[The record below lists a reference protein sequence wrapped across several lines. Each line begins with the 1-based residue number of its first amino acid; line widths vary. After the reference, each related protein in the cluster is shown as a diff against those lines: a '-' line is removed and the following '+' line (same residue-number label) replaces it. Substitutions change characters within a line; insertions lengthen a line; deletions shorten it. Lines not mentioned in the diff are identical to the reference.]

1 MAVLSVQN
9 LDMEF
14 GERTLFSGVSFEVGE
29 RDKIG
34 FIGSNATG
42 KTTLFKLIT
51 GELEPSS
58 GGIYPG
64 KSIKIGYLEQ
74 HACAGSQKTVYDEM
88 ESVFEPLMKK
98 EKRLEE
104 LADLIEAGRGDIDA
118 LIAEQ
123 NRLHTEFE
131 DGGGLTYKSRTRSA
145 LTGLGFSESDFSLPC
160 SLLSGGQR
168 SKLALGKLLLSAP
181 DLLLLDEPTNH
192 IDLTSLEWL
201 ESFINDYRGSAVII
215 SHDRYFLDKVTT
227 KTMLLENGKIEMF
240 NGGYSRFLEQK
251 TERDEI
257 ERRHYERQMD
267 EVHRLEGIIEQ
278 QRRWRHFITADSKQ
292 KMLDKKLAE
301 LDAPDRSAKT
311 LGFSFGEVEPTGNE
325 VLNVRGLSKSF
336 GSKDIFSGVEFQ
348 LRRFDRAFLLGPN
361 GCGKTTLL
369 KILIG
374 KERADSG
381 SYLFGAGVQLGYFD
395 QTLSS
400 LDGCNTVLDEIWN
413 LHRDFT
419 EARVRTLL
427 GQFLFCAD
435 DVFKKVETLSGGEK
449 ARLSLLKLM
458 LSGANVLLLDEPTN
472 HLDIPSREALEAALL
487 DFGGTMLVVSHDRYF
502 INKLSTRVLSIG
514 MGGAESFDGGYDDYA
529 ARIAEQSAEKPKT
542 AKTVGKGGEDYK
554 RRKERESE
562 LRRTATAIKRC
573 EERINEL
580 DELIAN
586 TNAEMSTPETA
597 ADYARVMELTET
609 LGKLNGEQTELMLQ
623 WEELENRKAQL
634 EGEEGSQLRRT
645 FRQRRVGDLRKRLH
659 LARNKGQLLY
669 RKARK
674 SRDYCLRTRFFPP
687 VDKRA
692 RGVRGQIC
700 PRQQPILQARS
711 DGVRVPHNRRAV
723 LPHICREIR
732 HIKISCRRRK

>member
-51 GELEPSS
+51 GELEPTL
-58 GGIYPG
+58 GGVYPG
-64 KSIKIGYLEQ
+64 KNIKIGYLEQ

-104 LADLIEAGRGDIDA
+104 LADLIEAGHGDINA

-201 ESFINDYRGSAVII
+201 ENFINDYRGSAVII

-227 KTMLLENGKIEMF
+227 KTMLLENGRIEMF

-301 LDAPDRSAKT
+301 IDAPDRSART

-336 GSKDIFSGVEFQ
+336 GSKHLFSGVEFQ
-348 LRRFDRAFLLGPN
+348 IRRSDRAFLLGPN

-374 KERADSG
+374 KEKADSG
-381 SYLFGAGVQLGYFD
+381 SYLFGAGVQVGYFD

-400 LDGCNTVLDEIWN
+400 LNNNNTVLDEIWN

-419 EARVRTLL
+419 EAHVRTLL

-435 DVFKKVETLSGGEK
+435 DVFKKIETLSGGEK

-472 HLDIPSREALEAALL
+472 HLDIPSREALELALL

-514 MGGAESFDGGYDDYA
+514 TNGAESFEGGYDDYA
-529 ARIAEQSAEKPKT
+529 AKIAEQGAEKPKAT
-542 AKTVGKGGEDYK
+542 KTMGKGGEDYK

-562 LRRTATAIKRC
+562 LRRTITAIKKC

-580 DELIAN
+580 DGLIAK
-586 TNAEMSTPETA
+586 TNEEMSTPEAA

-609 LGKLNGEQTELMLQ
+609 LGKLNDEQTELMMQ

-634 EGEEGSQLRRT
+634 EEE
-645 FRQRRVGDLRKRLH
+645 
-659 LARNKGQLLY
+659 
-669 RKARK
+669 
-674 SRDYCLRTRFFPP
+674 
-687 VDKRA
+687 
-692 RGVRGQIC
+692 
-700 PRQQPILQARS
+700 
-711 DGVRVPHNRRAV
+711 
-723 LPHICREIR
+723 E
-732 HIKISCRRRK
+732 

>member
-51 GELEPSS
+51 GELEPTL

-64 KSIKIGYLEQ
+64 KNIKIGYLEQ
-74 HACAGSQKTVYDEM
+74 HACAGSQKTVYNEM

-104 LADLIEAGRGDIDA
+104 LADLIEAGHGDINA

-131 DGGGLTYKSRTRSA
+131 DEGGLTYKSRTRSA

-227 KTMLLENGKIEMF
+227 KTMLLENGRIEMF

-292 KMLDKKLAE
+292 KMLDKN
-301 LDAPDRSAKT
+301 RS
-311 LGFSFGEVEPTGNE
+311 
-325 VLNVRGLSKSF
+325 
-336 GSKDIFSGVEFQ
+336 
-348 LRRFDRAFLLGPN
+348 DRAFLLGPN

-374 KERADSG
+374 KEKADSG
-381 SYLFGAGVQLGYFD
+381 SYLFGAGVQVGYFD

-400 LDGCNTVLDEIWN
+400 LNNNNTVLDEIWN

-435 DVFKKVETLSGGEK
+435 DVFKKIETLSGGEK

-514 MGGAESFDGGYDDYA
+514 MNGAESFEGGYDDYA
-529 ARIAEQSAEKPKT
+529 AKIAEQSAEKPKA
-542 AKTVGKGGEDYK
+542 AKTMGKGGEDYK

-562 LRRTATAIKRC
+562 LRRTITAIKKC

-580 DELIAN
+580 DGLIAK
-586 TNAEMSTPETA
+586 TNEEMSTPEAA

-609 LGKLNGEQTELMLQ
+609 LGKLNDEQTKLMMQ

-634 EGEEGSQLRRT
+634 EGEE
-645 FRQRRVGDLRKRLH
+645 
-659 LARNKGQLLY
+659 
-669 RKARK
+669 
-674 SRDYCLRTRFFPP
+674 
-687 VDKRA
+687 
-692 RGVRGQIC
+692 
-700 PRQQPILQARS
+700 
-711 DGVRVPHNRRAV
+711 
-723 LPHICREIR
+723 
-732 HIKISCRRRK
+732 

>member
-51 GELEPSS
+51 GELEPTL
-58 GGIYPG
+58 GGVYPG
-64 KSIKIGYLEQ
+64 KNIKIGYLEQ

-104 LADLIEAGRGDIDA
+104 LADLIEAGHGDINA

-131 DGGGLTYKSRTRSA
+131 DEGGLTYKSRTRSA
-145 LTGLGFSESDFSLPC
+145 LTGRGFSESDFSLPC

-181 DLLLLDEPTNH
+181 DLLLLDEPT
-192 IDLTSLEWL
+192 
-201 ESFINDYRGSAVII
+201 
-215 SHDRYFLDKVTT
+215 T
-227 KTMLLENGKIEMF
+227 KTLLLENGRIEIF

-301 LDAPDRSAKT
+301 IDAPDRSAKT

-336 GSKDIFSGVEFQ
+336 GSKHLFSGVEFQ
-348 LRRFDRAFLLGPN
+348 IRRSDRAFLLGPN

-374 KERADSG
+374 KEKADSG
-381 SYLFGAGVQLGYFD
+381 SYLFGAGVQVGYFD

-400 LDGCNTVLDEIWN
+400 LNNNNTVLDEIWN

-419 EARVRTLL
+419 EAHVRTLL

-435 DVFKKVETLSGGEK
+435 DVFKKIETLSGGEK

-514 MGGAESFDGGYDDYA
+514 MNGAESFEGGYDDYA
-529 ARIAEQSAEKPKT
+529 AKIAEQSAEKPKA
-542 AKTVGKGGEDYK
+542 AKTMGKGGEDYK

-562 LRRTATAIKRC
+562 LRRTITAIKKC

-580 DELIAN
+580 DGLIAK
-586 TNAEMSTPETA
+586 TNEEMSTPEAA

-609 LGKLNGEQTELMLQ
+609 LGKLNDEQTELMMQ

-634 EGEEGSQLRRT
+634 EGE
-645 FRQRRVGDLRKRLH
+645 K
-659 LARNKGQLLY
+659 
-669 RKARK
+669 
-674 SRDYCLRTRFFPP
+674 
-687 VDKRA
+687 
-692 RGVRGQIC
+692 
-700 PRQQPILQARS
+700 
-711 DGVRVPHNRRAV
+711 
-723 LPHICREIR
+723 
-732 HIKISCRRRK
+732 